1 MKLITIMFVL
11 LFSFDSYASQ
21 LEANIKLV
29 GPRLGVIEFS
39 ADEIFNQDLRFF
51 KWHHNDGFGIWHLGQ
66 SMPLKYKGEKVEE
79 IVIDAVSSKRLT
91 RNCSVEYYI
100 TGEDFGGQDFVDDH
114 LSVYLKTTVKGN
126 PYNKNAH
133 LECAELGQKHFSQKN
148 FTPFVDVII

>member
-11 LFSFDSYASQ
+11 LFSFDSQASP

-29 GPRLGVIEFS
+29 GPRLGIIEFS
-39 ADEIFNQDLRFF
+39 ANEVFNQELRFF
-51 KWHHNDGFGIWHLGQ
+51 KWHHNDGFGIWHLGR

-79 IVIDAVSSKRLT
+79 IVIDAVSSERLS
-91 RNCSVEYYI
+91 RDCLVEYFI

-114 LSVYLKTTVKGN
+114 LSVYLKTIVRGN
-126 PYNKNAH
+126 PYSKKAH
-133 LECAELGQKHFSQKN
+133 FECAEQGQKFFSQKN